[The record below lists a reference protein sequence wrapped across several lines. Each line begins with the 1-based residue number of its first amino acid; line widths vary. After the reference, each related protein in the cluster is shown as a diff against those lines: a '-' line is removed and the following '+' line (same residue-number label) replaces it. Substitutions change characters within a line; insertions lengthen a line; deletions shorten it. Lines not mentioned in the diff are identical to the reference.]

1 MVFTHNLWL
10 ACIEISSGKGERETL
25 LCSLKE
31 DFSRSR
37 DLSLN
42 VTRSLSIG
50 TVVSLELV
58 LFLGKRLPLVSVLL
72 DKVCTK

>member
-1 MVFTHNLWL
+1 MVFTHSLWL
-10 ACIEISSGKGERETL
+10 ACVEVSSGKGERETL

-31 DFSRSR
+31 DFNRSR

-42 VTRSLSIG
+42 ITRSLSIG
-50 TVVSLELV
+50 AFVSLELV
-58 LFLGKRLPLVSVLL
+58 LFLGRQLPLVSVLL